1 MLTLTLQRYIKF
13 TIFATFFYEN
23 KQESILNGFTQREF
37 DELQQAITMVISE
50 IGRKLIIICFPPDL
64 H

>member
-13 TIFATFFYEN
+13 TICATFFCEN

-37 DELQQAITMVISE
+37 DELQQAITMVINE